1 MRSETPGLPTGVV
14 RGELLHWARI
24 QQERTMRWVRDQGG
38 PSPGYQ
44 CEVEQGSK
52 TEVRTDLLAAWT
64 RALGVTE
71 SFARGQ
77 VPVYTRQPQACRGL
91 AGHVVARVAQHRTSW
106 KLLSPMERI
115 RRVLRLIME
124 EPTPL
129 PRVVL
134 AHTLGLEL
142 TSFEALLAGQMP
154 IMPGLRRAVAE
165 LTTLHDG
172 FFHYG
177 ELESGDDHEL
187 IGRYLPAL
195 RLAQRAGITPEELE
209 KLASSRLDG

>member
-1 MRSETPGLPTGVV
+1 MR
-14 RGELLHWARI
+14 
-24 QQERTMRWVRDQGG
+24 QVRDQGG

-44 CEVEQGSK
+44 CEVEQGLK
-52 TEVRTDLLAAWT
+52 TEVRSDMLASWT

-77 VPVYTRQPQACRGL
+77 IPVYHTNPGACRGL
-91 AGHVVARVAQHRTSW
+91 AGHVVARVAASRIEW
-106 KLLSPMERI
+106 KLLSPTERL
-115 RRVLRLIME
+115 RRVLHFMID

-129 PRVVL
+129 PRTV
-134 AHTLGLEL
+134 AAYTLGLEL
-142 TSFEALLAGQMP
+142 SSFDAMMLGHMP
-154 IMPGLRRAVAE
+154 IMPAQRRALAD

-172 FFHYG
+172 FFNHG
-177 ELESGDDHEL
+177 ELESVDDQEL

-209 KLASSRLDG
+209 KLAAGRLGS

>member
-1 MRSETPGLPTGVV
+1 MRPEGLPQGTV
-14 RGELLHWARI
+14 RGDLLHWARV
-24 QQERTMRWVRDQGG
+24 QQDHTMRWVRDHGG

-44 CEVEQGSK
+44 SEVEQGAK
-52 TEVRTDLLAAWT
+52 TEVRSDMLAAWV

-71 SFARGQ
+71 SYARGQ
-77 VPVYTRQPQACRGL
+77 VPEYLLQPEGCRGL
-91 AGHVVARVAQHRTSW
+91 AGYVVARAAAEPATW
-106 KLLSPMERI
+106 KLLSPTERV
-115 RRVLRLIME
+115 RKVLRLVME

-134 AHTLGLEL
+134 ARTLGLGL
-142 TSFEALLAGQMP
+142 DSLSALLVGRIP
-154 IMPGLRRAVAE
+154 IMAAVRQAVAD

-177 ELESGDDHEL
+177 ELESGEDHEL

-195 RLAQRAGITPEELE
+195 RLAQRAGITPEDLA

>member
-1 MRSETPGLPTGVV
+1 
-14 RGELLHWARI
+14 
-24 QQERTMRWVRDQGG
+24 MRWVRDHGG

-44 CEVEQGSK
+44 CEVEQGTK
-52 TEVRTDLLAAWT
+52 TEVRSDLLSAWV

-77 VPVYTRQPQACRGL
+77 VPEYLHDPQACRGL
-91 AGHVVARVAQHRTSW
+91 AAYVLARVSADPTPW
-106 KLLSPMERI
+106 KLHSPTERV
-115 RRVLRLIME
+115 RQVLRLIMAG
-124 EPTPL
+124 PTPL

-134 AHTLGLEL
+134 TRTLGLEL
-142 TSFEALLAGQMP
+142 NSFDALIAGQMP
-154 IMPGLRRAVAE
+154 IVATVRRAVADM
-165 LTTLHDG
+165 TTLHDG